1 MLPIV
6 TCQTS
11 SHVFAIVVK
20 VIEGHVHCPLSA
32 LSSLRSHRKSHY
44 CHCHDI
50 VVIVNR
56 EWNGQKKWIE
66 LSRTAKQTQID
77 QNYQSSTIH
86 NTLSI
91 VNFHFLNWKYTEFGT
106 SFFCCFAPHW
116 IGKTPIM
123 FLMFRENTWIRN
135 GKISRLANI
144 LEPYS
149 NLGK

>member
-1 MLPIV
+1 MSIV
-6 TCQTS
+6 HYQPCQAAE
-11 SHVFAIVVK
+11 VIVI
-20 VIEGHVHCPLSA
+20 VIV
-32 LSSLRSHRKSHY
+32 
-44 CHCHDI
+44 I

-106 SFFCCFAPHW
+106 HV
-116 IGKTPIM
+116 
-123 FLMFRENTWIRN
+123 FLLLCPTLNWKNNHHVFNVQR
-135 GKISRLANI
+135 KHLD
-144 LEPYS
+144 
-149 NLGK
+149 